1 MAKERSLIDKKY
13 QWDLESLY
21 PSMESW
27 NKEFEAIEQQQLD
40 DWIDI
45 KSYRGNLDKSVNIFF
60 DFIVKQLDIQRKIEK
75 LYTYAHLRHDEDLTV
90 AIYTS
95 AYEKIVAL
103 LHSFCEA
110 ISWKNSEIHSL
121 SESMLEEYL
130 QNPLLQ
136 EYKNYIIRSIHL
148 KPHTLT
154 SEQERLIGAIM
165 PALEGT
171 ERTFRV
177 LQNADLQFPQILNE
191 QGELLDLSQ
200 GLYSTYLQS
209 KDRTLRHNAFHML
222 HSHYQKLSN
231 TFCSLLYGEVIKNI
245 SISKARKYR
254 STLESALFP
263 YNIDLSIY
271 QTLIE
276 TVRKNISLHHR
287 YIAFRKETLQFS
299 SLHCYDLYCSLVPEV
314 DLHWTFEEAVED
326 IIGSLEPLG
335 DEYASIARRGLLQD
349 GWVDRFE
356 NKNKRGGAYSSGCYD
371 SSPYILLNFSGT
383 FNDVRT
389 LAHELGHSMHSW
401 YSRKAQSYANYEY
414 PIFLA
419 EIASTFHEELLF
431 HYLLKKYADKQHK
444 AFFIHQRIDEIR
456 STFFR
461 QTMFAE
467 FEKTIYETVENRV
480 PLTVDYL
487 KELYSQLNRDYF
499 GSDFHFDDLLS
510 VEFMR
515 IPHFYSH
522 FYVYQYATGI
532 SIAHALFQMV
542 HSDRNKDR
550 YIQFISSGGSDYPLK
565 ILEKIG
571 INMNNSALYEGLVQ
585 YFDDLVQD
593 LQKLLIPVL

>member
-1 MAKERSLIDKKY
+1 MAKERSLINKKD
-13 QWDLESLY
+13 QWNLESLY
-21 PSMESW
+21 PSIEAW
-27 NKEFEAIEQQQLD
+27 NKEFQTIEQQRLD

-45 KSYRGNLDKSVNIFF
+45 KSYRGNLHKSVNIFF
-60 DFIVKQLDIQRKIEK
+60 DFIVKQLEVQRKIEK
-75 LYTYAHLRHDEDLTV
+75 LYTYAHLRHDEDLSHST
-90 AIYTS
+90 YTT

-103 LHSFCEA
+103 FHSFNEA

-121 SESMLEEYL
+121 PDSILEEYL
-130 QNPLLQ
+130 ENPLLQ
-136 EYKNYIIRSIHL
+136 EYKNYITRCMRL
-148 KPHTLT
+148 KPHTLS
-154 SEQERLIGAIM
+154 SEQERLIGTMM
-165 PALEGT
+165 PAFEGT

-222 HSHYQKLSN
+222 YSHYEKLSN

-245 SISKARKYR
+245 SLAKARKYT

-263 YNIDLSIY
+263 HNIDLSLY
-271 QTLIE
+271 QNLID
-276 TVRKNISLHHR
+276 TVRNNISLHHR
-287 YIAFRKETLQFS
+287 YISFRKETLQFS
-299 SLHCYDLYCSLVPEV
+299 KLHSYDLYCSLIPEV
-314 DLHWTFEEAVED
+314 TLQWTFEEAVED
-326 IIGSLEPLG
+326 ILASLQPLG
-335 DEYASIARRGLLQD
+335 EEYAGIARKGLLQD

-371 SSPYILLNFSGT
+371 SNPYILLNFSGT
-383 FNDVRT
+383 FSDVRT
-389 LAHELGHSMHSW
+389 LAHELGHSMHTW
-401 YSRKAQSYANYEY
+401 YSRKAQSYANFQY

-431 HYLLKKYADKQHK
+431 SYLLKKCADKQQK

-467 FEKTIYETVENRV
+467 FEKIIYETVENRN

-487 KELYSQLNRDYF
+487 KQLYSQLNRDYF
-499 GSDFHFDDLLS
+499 GPDFYFDDLLS

-532 SIAHALFQMV
+532 SIAHALSQMV
-542 HSDRNKDR
+542 QSDGNKDR
-550 YIQFISSGGSDYPLK
+550 YIQFISAGGSAYPLK
-565 ILEKIG
+565 ILENIG
-571 INMNNSALYEGLVQ
+571 INMNNSTLYEGLIQ
-585 YFDDLVQD
+585 YFDELVQN
-593 LQKLLIPVL
+593 LQKLLIPAL

>member
-1 MAKERSLIDKKY
+1 MAKERSLINKKY

-21 PSMESW
+21 PSFEAW
-27 NKEFEAIEQQQLD
+27 KKEFEAIEQQQLD

-45 KSYRGNLDKSVNIFF
+45 KSYRDNLHKSVNIFF
-60 DFIVKQLDIQRKIEK
+60 DFITKQFDVQRKIEK

-90 AIYTS
+90 TVYTF
-95 AYEKIVAL
+95 AYERIVAL
-103 LHSFCEA
+103 SHSFYEA

-121 SESMLEEYL
+121 PASLLEDYL

-136 EYKNYIIRSIHL
+136 EYTNYVVRCIHL

-154 SEQERLIGAIM
+154 SEQEQLMGMMM
-165 PALEGT
+165 PAFEGT
-171 ERTFRV
+171 ERTFCL

-200 GLYSTYLQS
+200 GSYSTYLQS

-222 HSHYQKLSN
+222 HSHYQKLSH

-245 SISKARKYR
+245 SISKSRKYA

-271 QTLIE
+271 QTLLE
-276 TVRKNISLHHR
+276 TVRKNIYSHHR
-287 YIAFRKETLQFS
+287 YIAFRKEALQFS
-299 SLHCYDLYCSLVPEV
+299 SLHCYDLYCPLVPEV
-314 DLHWTFEEAVED
+314 ELHWTFEEAVED
-326 IIGSLEPLG
+326 IIASLELLG
-335 DEYASIARRGLLQD
+335 DEYASIAKKGLLYD

-371 SSPYILLNFSGT
+371 SNPYILLNFSGT

-401 YSRKAQSYANYEY
+401 YSRKMQNYANFQY

-431 HYLLKKYADKQHK
+431 CYLLEKCTDKQHK
-444 AFFIHQRIDEIR
+444 AFFIHQRIDELR
-456 STFFR
+456 ATFFR

-467 FEKTIYETVENRV
+467 FEKTIYTTVENRV

-487 KELYSQLNRDYF
+487 KGLYSQLNRDYF
-499 GSDFHFDDLLS
+499 GPDFHFDDLLS

-532 SIAHALFQMV
+532 SIANALFRMV
-542 HSDRNKDR
+542 RSDGNKDR
-550 YIQFISSGGSDYPLK
+550 YIQFISSGGSDYPLQ

-571 INMNNSALYEGLVQ
+571 INMNNFVLYEGLVQ
-585 YFDDLVQD
+585 YFDDLVRD